1 MKDRLNSR
9 FRGVGPPIFNDAIT
23 LSCIDQ
29 NSCAARL
36 LTPFCMQSRG
46 IPEMIQGG
54 AQFCV
59 ISFSDDDNAMRLE
72 RPSALPRLA
81 NGQ

>member
-1 MKDRLNSR
+1 
-9 FRGVGPPIFNDAIT
+9 
-23 LSCIDQ
+23 
-29 NSCAARL
+29 
-36 LTPFCMQSRG
+36 MQSRA
-46 IPEMIQGG
+46 IPETIQGS
-54 AQFCV
+54 AQFCT